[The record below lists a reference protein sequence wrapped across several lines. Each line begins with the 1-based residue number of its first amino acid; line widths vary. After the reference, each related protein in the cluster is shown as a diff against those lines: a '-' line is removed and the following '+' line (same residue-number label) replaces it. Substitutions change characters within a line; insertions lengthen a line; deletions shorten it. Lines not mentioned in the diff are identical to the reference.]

1 MRSGVSPAVS
11 LDLVSGIPATS
22 APTEL
27 PTRVP
32 RLALRAPGRA
42 QPLIETVAPLPR
54 VKPQWRGVSHQ
65 FAAFLAAPAALILW
79 FAAEGFAARLGAA
92 VYGLSLLGLF
102 TISAIYHRPTWQ
114 PRMRD
119 LVGRLDQ
126 AAIFLLIAGTYTPF
140 GLLLRPAGG
149 PTLLVIVW
157 ATALGGVVL
166 SLAWPAA
173 PKPLMAAIYVAFGWF
188 AAALI
193 PSLFRVAGWT
203 VLILILLGAVAYT
216 VGAVIYAL
224 RRPDPFPRSFGYHEV
239 FHLLV
244 VVAAV
249 CHFAAVSLTLRSV
262 V

>member
-1 MRSGVSPAVS
+1 MDPGASPAVQPALLPGPLNS
-11 LDLVSGIPATS
+11 SDLPE
-22 APTEL
+22 AP
-27 PTRVP
+27 PRRP
-32 RLALRAPGRA
+32 RLALRILGRA
-42 QPLIETVAPLPR
+42 LPLAEAAAPLPR

-65 FAAFLAAPAALILW
+65 FAALLAAPAALILW

-119 LVGRLDQ
+119 LMGRLDQ

-140 GLLLRPAGG
+140 GLLLRPASG

-188 AAALI
+188 TAALI
-193 PSLFRVAGWT
+193 PSVFRVAGWT